1 MFIIQQFSLLTALTL
16 QLNGLII
23 AYKLLE
29 AKRIM
34 AVGAY
39 LCTRKNNL
47 IRKKKHAKQ
56 RFLYRKPKS
65 FWVEKGRTD
74 QWWQNMIGSD
84 VPEICWKRNFHMTK
98 ECFLE
103 LAADIHPVISPKP
116 NCPNYRYLTT
126 EKKLAITLYYLK
138 DTGSLWMT
146 ANTFGI
152 HQCTVSKTLKIVCK
166 AINNVVGPKYLYLP
180 KNKEDMRKLAS
191 EFEIKF
197 GMVQAF
203 GCIDGTH
210 IQLKRPIKNSQ
221 DYFCY
226 KQYFSL
232 NIQAVC
238 DSKGYFIDVEC
249 KWPGSVHDAKVFANS
264 TINKKLS
271 EGTLLQTSYNLLDG
285 YESIPNYLIGDPAY
299 PLTHFCM
306 KEYQSCSNNEEV
318 VYNNI
323 LRSARNQIECAFGR
337 LKARWAFLRRTVD
350 LKIETVPIVA
360 YSCFVLHNF
369 CEKSK
374 NCDLDDEEVERQI
387 QRHRSDEQERPN
399 RPDLVYSYNNPE
411 GEYIRKT
418 ITKYVAE
425 NLYTG

>member
-1 MFIIQQFSLLTALTL
+1 
-16 QLNGLII
+16 
-23 AYKLLE
+23 
-29 AKRIM
+29 
-34 AVGAY
+34 
-39 LCTRKNNL
+39 
-47 IRKKKHAKQ
+47 
-56 RFLYRKPKS
+56 
-65 FWVEKGRTD
+65 
-74 QWWQNMIGSD
+74 
-84 VPEICWKRNFHMTK
+84 
-98 ECFLE
+98 
-103 LAADIHPVISPKP
+103 
-116 NCPNYRYLTT
+116 
-126 EKKLAITLYYLK
+126 
-138 DTGSLWMT
+138 
-146 ANTFGI
+146 
-152 HQCTVSKTLKIVCK
+152 
-166 AINNVVGPKYLYLP
+166 
-180 KNKEDMRKLAS
+180 MRKLAS

-232 NIQAVC
+232 NVQAVC
-238 DSKGYFIDVEC
+238 ESKGYFIDVEC

-271 EGTLLQTSYNLLDG
+271 EGTLPQTSYNLLAG

-318 VYNNI
+318 IYNNI

-387 QRHRSDEQERPN
+387 Q
-399 RPDLVYSYNNPE
+399 
-411 GEYIRKT
+411 
-418 ITKYVAE
+418 
-425 NLYTG
+425 